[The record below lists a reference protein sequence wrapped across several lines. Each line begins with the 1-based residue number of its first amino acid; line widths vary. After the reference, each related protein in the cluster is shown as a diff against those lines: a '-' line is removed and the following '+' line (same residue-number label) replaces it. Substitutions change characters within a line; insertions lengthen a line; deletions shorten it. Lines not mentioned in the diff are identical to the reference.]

1 MNSIV
6 EHALKVLKSRQFWTG
21 VALFVVN
28 GFDAIRELMPVEA
41 LPYLNGLIG
50 MLMVY
55 FRIDSKQEFKK

>member
-1 MNSIV
+1 
-6 EHALKVLKSRQFWTG
+6 
-21 VALFVVN
+21 
-28 GFDAIRELMPVEA
+28 LMPVEA